1 MWKKILSTLA
11 VIGIGIVIMYVAMS
25 MTVFTQVLF
34 NTNPALGAMSAILM
48 AATVVCFLRQEF

>member
-1 MWKKILSTLA
+1 MWRKILSTLA
-11 VIGIGIVIMYVAMS
+11 IIGVGVVIMYVAMS

-48 AATVVCFLRQEF
+48 AATVVCFLNQSF

>member
-48 AATVVCFLRQEF
+48 AATVVCFLKQ

>member
-1 MWKKILSTLA
+1 MRKKILSTLA

-48 AATVVCFLRQEF
+48 AATVVCFLKQ